1 MRSWVSPLHCV
12 IFKEYDQFRSQWLSV
27 HCLLVLETCSIVDP
41 IQKNAQKEISP
52 KAIQSVGSHLSFH
65 IRHSSRNIA
74 KYSHKRQTGWA
85 LSKLL
90 NKINQFQ
97 LSCNFISSNLL
108 SGRSIFLLISM
119 QYMYFVHILITMWE
133 EHLRHP
139 VWSNRL
145 YHLPLGFPYSFFSI
159 PENSTRRFF
168 LFNYYHSFF
177 LITNFF
183 SCT

>member
-12 IFKEYDQFRSQWLSV
+12 IFKEYDQFRSHWLSV

-108 SGRSIFLLISM
+108 SGRSIFLFNFHAIYVLCSYSHHNVRRTSTASSLVESTISSSS
-119 QYMYFVHILITMWE
+119 
-133 EHLRHP
+133 R
-139 VWSNRL
+139 
-145 YHLPLGFPYSFFSI
+145 LPLF
-159 PENSTRRFF
+159 FF
-168 LFNYYHSFF
+168 LDSWEFHSTILFV
-177 LITNFF
+177 
-183 SCT
+183 